1 MFRLILFNLMRHKCT
16 ILYTELPLIQ
26 TCTVLTCNYWVL
38 AIHIIQCYYFIFV
51 TFSGGLPFISSVDL
65 VESSSPFKPGKELV
79 TLFKD
84 VPELRDILY
93 CILIGRPFAIIAN
106 QRDEKYFN
114 DYFVCECVYF
124 CAGWLGDTSGHC
136 GYL

>member
-1 MFRLILFNLMRHKCT
+1 MLLF
-16 ILYTELPLIQ
+16 
-26 TCTVLTCNYWVL
+26 
-38 AIHIIQCYYFIFV
+38 FFV

-124 CAGWLGDTSGHC
+124 LCRLVRRHIRALWLFVAGHSR
-136 GYL
+136 